1 VPLTALAKKMGL
13 DKSSVHHRVRKAI
26 ERGYLVNREEKRGM
40 SARIALA
47 DPLPDE
53 IEILPDPEVLE
64 CWSDDGG
71 VKEGEETE
79 EGGESEAE
87 QPSPFIP
94 PNQHSNTPTPHTAG
108 DAVPSD
114 YDAVIKELA
123 AQAVPVDRRGCDYC
137 GLPADNQPLRL
148 CSDGERQ
155 AWLHRR
161 CEVPWFSSKDRPLDG
176 GDPMTGLRP

>member
-1 VPLTALAKKMGL
+1 M
-13 DKSSVHHRVRKAI
+13 
-26 ERGYLVNREEKRGM
+26 
-40 SARIALA
+40 
-47 DPLPDE
+47 
-53 IEILPDPEVLE
+53 LE

-114 YDAVIKELA
+114 YDAVTLV
-123 AQAVPVDRRGCDYC
+123 AQGVPDSVDRRCEHC
-137 GLPADNQPLRL
+137 GLPADGQPLRL
-148 CSDGERQ
+148 CGDGERQ

-161 CEVPWFSSKDRPLDG
+161 CEEPWFDKE
-176 GDPMTGLRP
+176 T